1 MEHLT
6 THGAEPG
13 TGSSA
18 AAFEA
23 LVFITLSCWFIK
35 NSKELLGSSKGR
47 GKTFQRCEENFL
59 SVKDILCTARGSTQ
73 GVLFTAPAS
82 QTYYTAGSGAT
93 IRVQLITW

>member
-6 THGAEPG
+6 THGVAPD

-23 LVFITLSCWFIK
+23 LVSITLSCWFIK
-35 NSKELLGSSKGR
+35 SSEDHLGNSRGR
-47 GKTFQRCEENFL
+47 GKSFQQCEENFL
-59 SVKDILCTARGSTQ
+59 SVKDILCTACGSTQ

-82 QTYYTAGSGAT
+82 
-93 IRVQLITW
+93 